1 MDNLTH
7 TLAGVLV
14 GETLSRVTRSSPD
27 GLPEPQRRNLFVTF
41 MAIGSNVPDLD
52 FLSSA
57 ISGDKLEYMLEH
69 RGHTHTIIGAVI
81 GAAVLYACCLLWCR
95 LRKQQ
100 LSATDRIQLAGISLL
115 ALLLHVTMDFTNNY
129 GVHPFWPL
137 YNGWLYG
144 DTVFIW
150 EPLLWSAAAPLL
162 FILRTKLARALIGA
176 LLLAAIG
183 ACFGSGLV
191 PTGFAIVM
199 VAITIAML
207 VVGRQRPSKSALLT
221 SIGLWLAITFTFA
234 LSRINAESQ
243 LRAFIAQRYPGETV
257 LDYVLTPMPADPLC
271 WNVMLPMTTTDRYIV
286 RHGVWAVAPG
296 VVPADRCPGRGLFK
310 EITAPLT
317 AVTDEPSPSMDW
329 QGEIVMARDELSTLA
344 KTNCEAAA
352 FLQFARV
359 PWAMRKE
366 KSWIVGDLRYDREP
380 ELGFAE
386 LELVD
391 GVVNCPSRKLPWLPP
406 RSDLLR

>member
-14 GETLSRVTRSSPD
+14 GETLSRVTRSTAD
-27 GLPEPQRRNLFVTF
+27 GLPEPQRRNLFVTL
-41 MAIGSNVPDLD
+41 MAIGSNFPDLD

-57 ISGDKLEYMLEH
+57 VSGDKLEYMLEH
-69 RGHTHTIIGAVI
+69 RGHTHTIIGALI
-81 GAAVLYACCLLWCR
+81 GAAILYACCLIWCR
-95 LRKQQ
+95 LRKQR
-100 LSATDRIQLAGISLL
+100 LSATDRIQLAGLSLL

-129 GVHPFWPL
+129 GVHPLWPF

-144 DTVFIW
+144 DTIFIW
-150 EPLLWSAAAPLL
+150 EPLLWSAVAPLV
-162 FILRTKLARALIGA
+162 FILRTNIARALIAA
-176 LLLAAIG
+176 LLVAAIG

-191 PTGFAIVM
+191 PTGFAIFM
-199 VAITIAML
+199 VAITVAML
-207 VVGRQRPSKSALLT
+207 VIGRRAAPKIALLT

-234 LSRINAESQ
+234 LSRVTAESQ
-243 LRAFIAQRYPGETV
+243 LRTFIAQTYPGETA
-257 LDYVLTPMPADPLC
+257 LDYVLTAMPADPLC
-271 WNVMLPMTTTDRYIV
+271 WNVMLPMTTADRYIV

-296 VVPADRCPGRGLFK
+296 FVPAESCPGRGLFK

-317 AVTDEPSPSMDW
+317 AVSAEASASMHW
-329 QGEIVMARDELSTLA
+329 VGEIVMPREELTALA

-359 PWAMRKE
+359 PWAMRNRQ
-366 KSWIVGDLRYDREP
+366 SWIVGDLRYDREP

-391 GVVNCPSRKLPWLPP
+391 GVTNCPSRKLPWLPP

>member
-1 MDNLTH
+1 LDNLTH
-7 TLAGVLV
+7 TLAGVLA

-27 GLPEPQRRNLFVTF
+27 GLPEPDRRNLIVTM

-81 GAAVLYACCLLWCR
+81 GAAILYACCLLWCR
-95 LRKQQ
+95 LRRQQ
-100 LSATDRIQLAGISLL
+100 LSSTDRVQLAGISLL

-129 GVHPFWPL
+129 GVHPFWPF

-144 DTVFIW
+144 DTIFIW
-150 EPLLWSAAAPLL
+150 EPLLWSAVAPLI
-162 FILRTKLARALIGA
+162 FILRTKLARVLIAA
-176 LLLAAIG
+176 LLLAAIA

-191 PTGFAIVM
+191 PTGFAIFM
-199 VAITIAML
+199 VVLTAAML
-207 VVGRQRPSKSALLT
+207 AIGRQVQPRIALFA
-221 SIGLWLAITFTFA
+221 SIGLWLAITFAFA
-234 LSRINAESQ
+234 LSRVTAESQ
-243 LRAFIAQRYPGETV
+243 LRAFIEQRYPGETV

-271 WNVMLPMTTTDRYIV
+271 WNVMLPMTTADRYIV

-296 VVPADRCPGRGLFK
+296 LVPADRCPGRGLFK
-310 EITAPLT
+310 EITGPLT
-317 AVTDEPSPSMDW
+317 AVADAPSLSMDW
-329 QGEIVMARDELSTLA
+329 QGEIVMPRDELATLA

-359 PWAMRKE
+359 PWAMRRQ

-380 ELGFAE
+380 GLGFAE

-391 GVVNCPSRKLPWLPP
+391 GVANCPSRTLPWLPP